1 MQLIALG
8 LLVAILLTMAWDEEF
23 WRLSWI
29 VGVPW
34 LVLISIAY
42 FVWRPRR
49 ERAASAGITS
59 QSPLPET

>member
-1 MQLIALG
+1 MPLFPWMRLAALG
-8 LLVAILLTMAWDEEF
+8 LLIAVLVTMGLDQEF
-23 WRLSWI
+23 WNISWI

-49 ERAASAGITS
+49 ASV
-59 QSPLPET
+59 